1 MKSNKWLRNGFIA
14 LLVIGAIVYAG
25 WYYYIRP
32 NTIINAQLSASGTV
46 ETTEISIVPQQ
57 SGKIS
62 EVNVNEGDIVKA
74 GQILFRLDNALLN
87 AQRNIAATS
96 VGVAK
101 AAYNTAQIM
110 ETSAQAQYDLAV
122 TTALNAEKLSRI
134 QDWKKV
140 KLSEFEQPYWYFDK
154 AEQVSAA
161 NKEFEL
167 ATVNLKQA
175 EDELKLISSNP
186 PVADFLTIEKR
197 LALAR
202 VAFQNSK
209 DVLDRADSANNG
221 QDLID
226 AAQAI
231 YDNAKT
237 ELQNAQDAY
246 DQALTSK
253 EADDI
258 QIARAK
264 VQVARESVNA
274 IQDRLRAFETG
285 LDSPQVKSAQIVLDQ
300 AKSNVLQAASSIEQ
314 AQSNEDMIDIQINLN
329 NITSPVDGI
338 VLTRNVELGSVVSPG
353 GVLLTLGKLNE
364 LTITVYVPEDQ
375 VGEVYLGQ
383 SATVTVDSFPG
394 QTFSASVNYIS
405 DQAEFTPRNVQT
417 VAGRKNTV
425 FAVKLKLND
434 TTGNLKPGM
443 PADVIFVK

>member
-1 MKSNKWLRNGFIA
+1 MKSNKWLRSGFIA
-14 LLVIGAIVYAG
+14 LLVIGVIVYAG
-25 WYYYIRP
+25 WNYFIRP
-32 NTIINAQLSASGTV
+32 NTINNQQLSASGTV

-57 SGKIS
+57 SGKIT
-62 EVNVNEGDIVKA
+62 EVNGNEGDIVKA
-74 GQILFRLDNALLN
+74 GQILFRLDNSLLN
-87 AQRNIAATS
+87 AQRKSAAAT
-96 VGVAK
+96 VDVAK
-101 AAYNTAQIM
+101 AAFNTAQI
-110 ETSAQAQYDLAV
+110 TVASAQTQYDLAV
-122 TTALNAEKLSRI
+122 TTALNAEKVSRS

-140 KLSEFEQPYWYFDK
+140 KLSEFEQPNWFFDK
-154 AEQVSAA
+154 HEQISAA
-161 NKEFEL
+161 TKELDL
-167 ATVNLKQA
+167 ATTNLKQT
-175 EDELKLISSNP
+175 EDELKLISSNTA
-186 PVADFLTIEKR
+186 VADFIEIENR

-209 DVLDRADSANNG
+209 DVLDRTNTANNG

-226 AAQAI
+226 AAQDS
-231 YDNAKT
+231 YDIAKD
-237 ELQNAQDAY
+237 ELKNAQDAY

-253 EADDI
+253 EADDL

-264 VQVARESVNA
+264 VQVARERVDS
-274 IQDRLRAFETG
+274 IQDRLRAFQTG

-300 AKSNVLQAASSIEQ
+300 AKSNAMQAASSIEQ
-314 AQSNEDMIDIQINLN
+314 AQSNVDMIDIQIELN

-375 VGEVYLGQ
+375 VGEVTIGQ
-383 SATVTVDSFPG
+383 SASVTVDSFPG

>member
-57 SGKIS
+57 SGKIT

-74 GQILFRLDNALLN
+74 GQILFRLDNTLLN
-87 AQRNIAATS
+87 AQRNTAESS
-96 VGVAK
+96 VEVAK

-122 TTALNAEKLSRI
+122 TTALNAEKVSRI

-154 AEQVSAA
+154 AEKVNAA

-167 ATVNLKQA
+167 ASVNLKQA
-175 EDELKLISSNP
+175 EDDLKLVSSKP
-186 PVADFLTIEKR
+186 SVADFLTIENR

-226 AAQAI
+226 AAQEI

-264 VQVARESVNA
+264 VQVARESVDA

-314 AQSNEDMIDIQINLN
+314 VQSNVDMIDIQIELN

-375 VGEVYLGQ
+375 VGEVSLGQ